1 MAPPL
6 RHGRLWSSLSA
17 WRHAGP
23 TRMAPC
29 SLLCSSVEMS
39 SHDMVCFDKTFEA
52 AEALL
57 HMESPGGLHSE
68 RSTAED
74 VMMETVVE
82 VSTECG
88 PLEED
93 PFPIPPDCE
102 PAAKKKRGGGRK
114 PKAQQ
119 PASNGS
125 YDLGI
130 KKRPREGKGW
140 FQPGRIC
147 LLYRF
152 INTHR
157 YL

>member
-1 MAPPL
+1 MVACKY
-6 RHGRLWSSLSA
+6 SSRQVKA
-17 WRHAGP
+17 NA
-23 TRMAPC
+23 AQE
-29 SLLCSSVEMS
+29 SLQGCCFDHLLFALFAVEMS
-39 SHDMVCFDKTFEA
+39 GHDMVCFDKTFEA

-57 HMESPGGLHSE
+57 HMESPGGLHND
-68 RSTAED
+68 RSTED

-88 PLEED
+88 PIEED
-93 PFPIPPDCE
+93 SFPIPPDCE

-114 PKAQQ
+114 PKTQQ

-130 KKRPREGKGW
+130 KKRPREGKG
-140 FQPGRIC
+140 
-147 LLYRF
+147 
-152 INTHR
+152 